1 MRDDVMFRNEI
12 RRFLGRK
19 NLKLI
24 IEITDTDS
32 IIIKFKNW
40 EQLNNLPN
48 SQNNLNKKIHK
59 TISNRS
65 QINIKI

>member
-32 IIIKFKNW
+32 IIIKFV
-40 EQLNNLPN
+40 
-48 SQNNLNKKIHK
+48 
-59 TISNRS
+59 
-65 QINIKI
+65 